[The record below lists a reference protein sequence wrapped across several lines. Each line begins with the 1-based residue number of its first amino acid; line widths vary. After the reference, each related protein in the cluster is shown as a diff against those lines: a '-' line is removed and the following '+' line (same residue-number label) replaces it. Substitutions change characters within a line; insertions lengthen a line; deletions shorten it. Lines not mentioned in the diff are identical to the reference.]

1 MSTLALP
8 LPPQA
13 LDLLNS
19 LDEKVSVKDAVVDIV
34 DVRKTPGAEGT
45 GSQDLLVRG
54 RDGKERTITLTDFGE
69 FEMRRGQQMYGLFV
83 DDTAVLLFNAKT
95 KKHLLLPG
103 VDAEKK
109 RNLLAKALD
118 PLDMV
123 RVVYSF
129 ATDPEL
135 PGGGSRALRELK
147 SNVDKMNAEKK
158 PAKRTAA
165 AVSMRTTGGILL
177 ILALAVAGVYFARD
191 LLFKD
196 TGPVVSIGT
205 PPPDPA
211 KPSAPGTPLV
221 SYLDLVQLTLDETR
235 AGTDPKDGAA
245 NCELVGSIY
254 NRMGR
259 KIDKMNF
266 TGRVRD
272 TVIAFTI
279 EGVDKSAE
287 KRGVVIGRHPGA
299 CKPSYKDRYELTEP
313 ECVLDGVVWKGCRDV
328 IRILF

>member
-1 MSTLALP
+1 MATLTLP

-19 LDEKVSVKDAVVDIV
+19 LDEKLSVKDAVVDIV
-34 DVRKTPGAEGT
+34 DVRKTPGADSA

-83 DDTAVLLFNAKT
+83 DDTAVLLFNART
-95 KKHLLLPG
+95 KKHLMLPG

-123 RVVYSF
+123 RIVYSF

-147 SNVDKMNAEKK
+147 SNVDKMHAEKATRRGPIQGWGRVIVGGALFAALGVGATTIGYTWITEDSK
-158 PAKRTAA
+158 PA
-165 AVSMRTTGGILL
+165 
-177 ILALAVAGVYFARD
+177 
-191 LLFKD
+191 
-196 TGPVVSIGT
+196 VSIGN
-205 PPPDPA
+205 PPPV
-211 KPSAPGTPLV
+211 PGTPLV
-221 SYLDLVQLTLDETR
+221 SYLDLVQLTLEETR
-235 AGTDPKDGAA
+235 AGTDPKDGAVV
-245 NCELVGSIY
+245 CELVGSIY

-259 KIDKMNF
+259 KIDKLNF
-266 TGRVRD
+266 AGRVGGGEI
-272 TVIAFTI
+272 VVAFTI
-279 EGVDKSAE
+279 EGVDKSSE
-287 KRGVVIGRHPGA
+287 KRGEVIGRHPGA
-299 CKPSYKDRYELTEP
+299 CKPSYKGRYELTEP

>member
-1 MSTLALP
+1 MVATLTLP

-19 LDEKVSVKDAVVDIV
+19 LDEKLSVKDAVVDIV
-34 DVRKTPGAEGT
+34 DVRKTPGADGT
-45 GSQDLLVRG
+45 SSQDLLVRG
-54 RDGKERTITLTDFGE
+54 RDGKERTITLNDFGE

-83 DDTAVLLFNAKT
+83 DDTAVMLFNAKT
-95 KKHLLLPG
+95 RKHMMLPG

-123 RVVYSF
+123 RIVYSF

-135 PGGGSRALRELK
+135 AGGGSRALRELK

-158 PAKRTAA
+158 TAKRSGSPG
-165 AVSMRTTGGILL
+165 SMRTAFGVAA
-177 ILALAVAGVYFARD
+177 ILAVTAAGIYFARD
-191 LLFKD
+191 LIFQD
-196 TGPVVSIGT
+196 SRPAVSIGT
-205 PPPDPA
+205 PPP
-211 KPSAPGTPLV
+211 APGTPLV

-235 AGTDPKDGAA
+235 AGTDPKDGTAV
-245 NCELVGSIY
+245 CELVGSIY

-259 KIDKMNF
+259 KVDKLIF
-266 TGRVRD
+266 TGRVRE
-272 TVIAFTI
+272 TVIAFAI
-279 EGVDKSAE
+279 EDVDKAAE

-299 CKPSYKDRYELTEP
+299 CQPSYKARYELTEP

>member
-1 MSTLALP
+1 MATLTLP

-19 LDEKVSVKDAVVDIV
+19 LDEKLSVKDAIVDIV
-34 DVRKTPGAEGT
+34 DVRKTPGQDGT
-45 GSQDLLVRG
+45 ASQDLLVRG

-83 DDTAVLLFNAKT
+83 DDTAVMLFNAKT
-95 KKHLLLPG
+95 RKHLMLPG

-123 RVVYSF
+123 RIVYSF

-158 PAKRTAA
+158 PAKRASTP
-165 AVSMRTTGGILL
+165 VPMRTTLGVVAI
-177 ILALAVAGVYFARD
+177 LAVAGAGIYFARD
-191 LLFKD
+191 LIFKTAD
-196 TGPVVSIGT
+196 PVVSIGT
-205 PPPDPA
+205 PPA
-211 KPSAPGTPLV
+211 GPGTPLV

-245 NCELVGSIY
+245 VCELVGSIY

-259 KIDKMNF
+259 KVDKMNF

-279 EGVDKSAE
+279 EDVDKSAE

-313 ECVLDGVVWKGCRDV
+313 ECVLDGLVWRGCRDV

>member
-1 MSTLALP
+1 MATLTLP

-19 LDEKVSVKDAVVDIV
+19 LDEKLSVKDAVVDIV
-34 DVRKTPGAEGT
+34 DVRKTPGTDGT

-83 DDTAVLLFNAKT
+83 DDTAILLYNART
-95 KKHLLLPG
+95 KKHLMLPG

-118 PLDMV
+118 PLDIV
-123 RVVYSF
+123 RIVHSF

-135 PGGGSRALRELK
+135 AGGGSRALRELK
-147 SNVDKMNAEKK
+147 SNVDKMNAERSTRRGPIQGWARVVVGGALFAALGGAATAIGYSLITEESG
-158 PAKRTAA
+158 PA
-165 AVSMRTTGGILL
+165 
-177 ILALAVAGVYFARD
+177 
-191 LLFKD
+191 
-196 TGPVVSIGT
+196 VSIGN
-205 PPPDPA
+205 PPHV
-211 KPSAPGTPLV
+211 PGTPLV
-221 SYLDLVQLTLDETR
+221 SYLDLVQLTLEETR
-235 AGTDPKDGAA
+235 AGTDPKDGTAV
-245 NCELVGSIY
+245 CELVGSVY

-259 KIDKMNF
+259 KVDKLNF
-266 TGRVRD
+266 AGRMGGGEAV
-272 TVIAFTI
+272 VAFTI

-287 KRGVVIGRHPGA
+287 KRGAVIGRHPGA
-299 CKPSYKDRYELTEP
+299 CKPSYKGRYELTEP